1 MEDYGNMEKVGDL
14 GQQLERND
22 KHITTQPGDV
32 ILYQGHFLVIYY
44 RPNTW
49 NFTKIGE
56 VIDLDA
62 TELRTALGQGDMTVT
77 LTLVE

>member
-32 ILYQGHFLVIYY
+32 I
-44 RPNTW
+44 
-49 NFTKIGE
+49 
-56 VIDLDA
+56 DLDA

-77 LTLVE
+77 LTLAE